1 MRLLVIAVVALAAAG
16 GRPRPRAAVEAG
28 MGDGMGEDAERAG
41 GDESDYDDKEEGST
55 SLAWSNM
62 LSPTAG
68 LKQTYGLMR
77 ATMSYLTLFWQ
88 AHVAATGLRL
98 GGFGAPV
105 WKWLSAADMA
115 KGIAG

>member
-1 MRLLVIAVVALAAAG
+1 MCIRD
-16 GRPRPRAAVEAG
+16 R
-28 MGDGMGEDAERAG
+28 
-41 GDESDYDDKEEGST
+41 
-55 SLAWSNM
+55 
-62 LSPTAG
+62 
-68 LKQTYGLMR
+68 
-77 ATMSYLTLFWQ
+77 SYLTLFWQ

>member
-1 MRLLVIAVVALAAAG
+1 MRIPLWLRVLRALKEILKESPDSIPAWFLDWYYTLTVARRAV
-16 GRPRPRAAVEAG
+16 
-28 MGDGMGEDAERAG
+28 
-41 GDESDYDDKEEGST
+41 
-55 SLAWSNM
+55 WQM
-62 LSPTAG
+62 LSIALLSPAAG

>member
-1 MRLLVIAVVALAAAG
+1 MGMHCESQFGSSRVLLKKCG
-16 GRPRPRAAVEAG
+16 
-28 MGDGMGEDAERAG
+28 
-41 GDESDYDDKEEGST
+41 
-55 SLAWSNM
+55 
-62 LSPTAG
+62 
-68 LKQTYGLMR
+68 